1 MFHKTGKIAF
11 LSVFIGLFLF
21 AGILTFWLPLLQAF
35 RLVFGIVFL
44 LFVPGFFV
52 TEFAFPR
59 ESHEEQRQLD
69 WIERITL
76 SFALS
81 ISVVPL
87 IVFFLNKAGIAITAL
102 NIFLEVAGLVFV
114 LGIIIAFQRFWRK
127 KRASAVK

>member
-1 MFHKTGKIAF
+1 MFHKTEKIVF
-11 LSVFIGLFLF
+11 ISVFVILLLLSVV
-21 AGILTFWLPLLQAF
+21 LTFWLPLLQAF

-52 TEFAFPR
+52 IEVAFPR
-59 ESHEEQRQLD
+59 SSYDEQRQLD

-102 NIFLEVAGLVFV
+102 NIFLEVTGFIFV
-114 LGIIIAFQRFWRK
+114 LGIIIALQHLWG
-127 KRASAVK
+127 KRPPSAVK